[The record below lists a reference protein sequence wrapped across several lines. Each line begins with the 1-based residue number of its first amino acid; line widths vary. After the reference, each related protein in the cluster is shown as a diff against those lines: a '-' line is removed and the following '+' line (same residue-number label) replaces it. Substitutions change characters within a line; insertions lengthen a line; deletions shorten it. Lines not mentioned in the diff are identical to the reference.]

1 MTFKKKQFLII
12 VCVLLGIIAGCQR
25 NKGEQISPVKETN
38 LARKLKVNATQEDLC
53 RLVLKQDEFVD
64 TTISKD
70 TKSVIMTV
78 LSDGSDIK
86 KIIDVDSLIM
96 GYTELEGPDGFYLSN
111 NLDKMILTIGYFG
124 RPGRGKLYGNVLVY
138 DLKTRQRDSLF
149 DDNIK
154 YEKTGYGLYVNQTIY
169 NPANDLLTI
178 STNVFF
184 RRFNVRLYS
193 FIDLPVYGNSF
204 VNVGNNKIIYNRVH
218 FDTVQCGIYDVRN
231 KTPKQIR
238 KKDTLDLS
246 MASVTGDGGTILIEK
261 LIESD
266 SVGKIGDSLFF
277 YDSTLLLK
285 NASFIRYT
293 ENIRY
298 TIGLSGNWI
307 YYVDSVAVRRIRT
320 EELINLGIINYP
332 DMISK
337 SQVVYELPYIIR
349 DTDVKTICQGM
360 VVQLLPTKSETK

>member
-1 MTFKKKQFLII
+1 MIFKKKQLLII
-12 VCVLLGIIAGCQR
+12 ACVLLGIIAGCQK
-25 NKGEQISPVKETN
+25 NKVEQNTSDKEMNSIS
-38 LARKLKVNATQEDLC
+38 KLKVNATQEDLC

-70 TKSVIMTV
+70 RKSVIMTV

-86 KIIDVDSLIM
+86 KIIDVDSLIV
-96 GYTELEGPDGFYLSN
+96 GYTELEGPDGFCLSN

-138 DLKTRQRDSLF
+138 NLKTRQRDSLF

-154 YEKTGYGLYVNQTIY
+154 YEKTGYGLYVNQTMY

-184 RRFNVRLYS
+184 RRFNVRHYS
-193 FIDLPVYGNSF
+193 FVDLPVYGNSF

-231 KTPKQIR
+231 KTPKLVR
-238 KKDTLDLS
+238 KKDTLDLA
-246 MASVTGDGGTILIEK
+246 MASVTSDGSAILIEK
-261 LIESD
+261 MIEND

-298 TIGLSGNWI
+298 TIGLSENWI

-320 EELINLGIINYP
+320 EELINIGKINYP

-337 SQVVYELPYIIR
+337 SQVIYELPHIIR

-360 VVQLLPTKSETK
+360 IVQILPIKGEDK